1 MSKFER
7 KAKRTKSVLSV
18 NQAAYNVLRVSRRFV
33 LLVEGKDGQV
43 RVLEGR
49 HDDLRTVASVIAHAA
64 KLVDGKFKE
73 REAYLKEQ
81 QAKKA
86 PSPAGERPDETP
98 DPEDSPKPTQSEPD
112 PAGQTNPSA
121 LLPTL

>member
-1 MSKFER
+1 MSKLKR
-7 KAKRTKSVLSV
+7 AKPVLSV
-18 NQAAYNVLRVSRRFV
+18 NQAAYNILRVSRRFV

-49 HDDLRTVASVIAHAA
+49 HEDLRTVAATIGQAA
-64 KLVDGKFKE
+64 EMVDGKLKE
-73 REAYLKEQ
+73 REAYVKEQ

-86 PSPAGERPDETP
+86 PSPAGEPSDETP
-98 DPEDSPKPTQSEPD
+98 DPEHSPNPTQPEPD

-121 LLPTL
+121 LLPIL